1 MTESIPITYP
11 YKATNEILKKKHKE
25 KLLKDRPE
33 TLYSD
38 LYKNG
43 EVSNIIFYTEDPE
56 AWHSA
61 IRQHYPTVIRKGI
74 SNGWKLQVKEEDDS
88 ESDVMITANLY
99 KNGTVMIQGNLKKF
113 EKDFLQIKRKAQLN
127 KTSPNT
133 LKQPENTSIST
144 HQATN
149 EQSRDDSEDISLL
162 HSIIND
168 MKEKFREME
177 LELVQLREEVH
188 GAVQQTDPTEKEE
201 DYRKEI
207 SMLKEEIQELK
218 NQKEEYNKQLSIMRE
233 ELRELREDRRKTS
246 ENGKQLPALK
256 EQLTETIEELQSL
269 EQTPP
274 PTTTAINPSPPPD
287 SYSQTQPQIV
297 LLMDSNGKFVD
308 EKKLFP
314 RRNVTKIWC
323 PNTQKALELLC
334 EEQLGSPSHIIIHTG
349 TNDLRAQQERVATAL
364 VNVAEKA
371 SSNFPNSRIILSTL
385 LLRSDFHPDTIRHI
399 NARVSRDCAL
409 KPNVYLAQH
418 PTLNLNSLY
427 DHVHL
432 HRRAVP
438 IFAKTLKD
446 IALSRSSSALQRPR
460 GHPIEPL
467 QRHPSNHR
475 PLHRRNPTAGSMHH
489 PGTHHIS
496 RPAAPSPHHSHEH
509 QQEQHPGSQSYA
521 EAASRSL
528 INPSTSTVDS
538 QPSPSQSRDLRNIQH
553 MLTLLCSHLMG

>member
-201 DYRKEI
+201 DYRKDI
-207 SMLKEEIQELK
+207 AMLKEEIQELK
-218 NQKEEYNKQLSIMRE
+218 NQKEEYNKQLSVMRE

-246 ENGKQLPALK
+246 ENGKQLAALK

-274 PTTTAINPSPPPD
+274 PTTTAINPGSAPPPD

-496 RPAAPSPHHSHEH
+496 RPEH

-528 INPSTSTVDS
+528 IDPSTSTVDN

-553 MLTLLCSHLMG
+553 MLTVLCSHLMG